1 MVADSRQVI
10 PDWSSAKTCPGKVI
24 FRAEKRNP
32 AYVEPSATKG
42 IISYTER
49 LMERIRNF
57 CIIAHVDHGK
67 STLADRMLQMTHTIA
82 DRDMTAQVL
91 DTMDLEREKGV
102 TIKASAVRMIY
113 NAKDGQDYE
122 FNLIDT
128 PGHVDFNYE
137 VSRALY
143 ACEGAVLVVDATQ
156 GIEAQTLANLYLA
169 LDANLVII
177 PVINKIDLQSAD
189 VEGVKRDLKIL
200 LGVEDEEIIPISAK
214 TGFGVE
220 EVLEAIVAKIPAPIR
235 SEDKPLRAL
244 IFDSHYDAYKGVIA
258 YVRVFDGSL
267 TANDKVVMM
276 ATGTKIVPVEIG
288 IFSPNLLP
296 IDKLSAGDVGYI
308 ATGLK
313 TVSECRVGD
322 TITNAAKP
330 ADAPLPGYRKAK
342 PMVFAGVYPVEGED
356 FPDLK
361 EALEKLQLNDASL
374 TFEPESSEALNFGFR
389 CGFLG
394 LFHMEIIQERIERE
408 YDLDVVFTAPSVEYK
423 VDLTDGSTIMIDS
436 PADLPDEG
444 RIKEIYEPWMSL
456 QIFSP
461 TEYYGVIMEMVRKR
475 RGIYIN
481 QEYPAANRVQLNFE
495 IPLSEIIVDFFDLLK
510 SNTHGYAS
518 MDYQFLEY
526 RAGDLVKLQI
536 LLNEEPVDALTAIV
550 HSQDAYHKGQALVSK
565 LKEIIPQQLFTIPIQ
580 AYAEGRVISR
590 ANVKALRKDVLA
602 KCYGGDITR
611 KKKLLEKQKRGKKRM
626 KMVGSVEIPQE
637 AFMAIL
643 RLEN

>member
-1 MVADSRQVI
+1 
-10 PDWSSAKTCPGKVI
+10 
-24 FRAEKRNP
+24 
-32 AYVEPSATKG
+32 
-42 IISYTER
+42 
-49 LMERIRNF
+49 
-57 CIIAHVDHGK
+57 
-67 STLADRMLQMTHTIA
+67 MTNTIA
-82 DRDMTAQVL
+82 DRDMTTQVL
-91 DTMDLEREKGV
+91 DSMDLEREKGV

-113 NAKDGQDYE
+113 NAKNGQDYE

-169 LDANLVII
+169 LDANLVVI
-177 PVINKIDLQSAD
+177 PVINKVDLQSAD

-200 LGVEDEEIIPISAK
+200 LGVEDDEILPISAK
-214 TGFGVE
+214 TGVGVE
-220 EVLEAIVAKIPAPIR
+220 EVLEAIAAKIPAPKR
-235 SEDKPLRAL
+235 SEEMPLRAL
-244 IFDSHYDAYKGVIA
+244 IFDSHYDSYKGVIA

-267 TANDKVVMM
+267 TANDKVAMM

-288 IFSPNLLP
+288 IFSPSLIP
-296 IDKLSAGDVGYI
+296 IAELKAGDVGYV

-330 ADAPLPGYRKAK
+330 AEFPLPGYRHPK
-342 PMVFAGVYPVEGED
+342 PMVFAGVYPVDGED
-356 FPDLK
+356 YANLK

-374 TFEPESSEALNFGFR
+374 TYEPESSEALNFGFR

-408 YDLDVVFTAPSVEYK
+408 YDLNVVFTAPSVEYQ
-423 VDLTDGSTIMIDS
+423 VDLSDGTTIIIDS

-444 RIKEIYEPWMSL
+444 RIKEIYEPWMQL
-456 QIFSP
+456 EIFSP
-461 TEYYGVIMEMVRKR
+461 TDYYGVIMEMVRKR
-475 RGIYIN
+475 RGVYIN

-495 IPLSEIIVDFFDLLK
+495 IPLSEIIIDFFDLLK
-510 SNTHGYAS
+510 SNTRGYAS
-518 MDYQFLEY
+518 MDYQFLDY

-565 LKEIIPQQLFTIPIQ
+565 LKEIIPQQMFTIPIQ

-611 KKKLLEKQKRGKKRM
+611 KKKLLEKQKKGKKRM